1 MRCVDRDNKIRIG
14 SYHVYDKIKYKN
26 TKEYKNIYDVARVE
40 NPADNPFIRFRI
52 VGGRKDGLN
61 M

>member
-1 MRCVDRDNKIRIG
+1 
-14 SYHVYDKIKYKN
+14 VYDKIKYKN